1 MTTLVSPM
9 IESKP
14 KFLQGVFPFTGA
26 GYGSPLPISETLDY
40 TVPAD
45 KRAQP
50 IYFRGGNS
58 AEDMVC
64 VVLLRDGEPMRYFPI
79 SGCGA
84 VHVPLAVV
92 EDLEPDS
99 VITLGLAA
107 PMGAVG
113 TLIVDVGLIEI

>member
-1 MTTLVSPM
+1 M

-14 KFLQGVFPFTGA
+14 KFLQGVFPFHGA

-40 TVPAD
+40 TVPAT
-45 KRAQP
+45 KRAQL

-58 AEDMVC
+58 ALDMVC
-64 VVLLRDGEPMRYFPI
+64 VVLMRDGTPIRYFPI
-79 SGCGA
+79 SGAGA

-92 EDLEPDS
+92 EDLEPDTL
-99 VITLGLAA
+99 VTLGLAA
-107 PMGAVG
+107 PNGAVG

>member
-1 MTTLVSPM
+1 M

-26 GYGSPLPISETLDY
+26 GYGTPAPISETLDY

-50 IYFRGGNS
+50 VYFRGGNS

-64 VVLLRDGEPMRYFPI
+64 VVLMRDGAPMRYFPI

-84 VHVPLAVV
+84 VHVPLVVV

-99 VITLGLAA
+99 VITLGVAA
-107 PMGAVG
+107 PMGATG
-113 TLIVDVGLIEI
+113 TLIIDVGLIEI